1 MSKGKL
7 CFLRRLCWLER

>member
-7 CFLRRLCWLER
+7 NYK